1 MLLQTQVYKYLF
13 ETLITILLSVY
24 PEVALLDHMV
34 VLFLI
39 KKKFFLGITVFFS
52 IVAVLCYIPS
62 SNVQGFQF
70 LYFLTILV
78 IFCFV

>member
-1 MLLQTQVYKYLF
+1 MLLKTQVYKYLF

-39 KKKFFLGITVFFS
+39 F
-52 IVAVLCYIPS
+52 
-62 SNVQGFQF
+62 
-70 LYFLTILV
+70 
-78 IFCFV
+78 